1 MCVCENVCACECVC
15 VCVCVCVPTALHHCN
30 TMRNAAAQG
39 FVEERIL
46 VAANDN
52 LIPGTLQH
60 TATHCNTPRHTATR
74 CNTLQH
80 TATRCIILQH
90 RVCAGGHVV
99 ARYFGGNERQSDSWA
114 RHALFTTWVVS
125 SLFCIT
131 AASRT
136 QDCPRTFGSL
146 FCQVSLCIGWG
157 LSLVSCHT
165 RPTDSRLPSHVWQPI
180 WQRASC
186 GRALLWK

>member
-1 MCVCENVCACECVC
+1 MCVC
-15 VCVCVCVPTALHHCN
+15 VCVCVCTHCPPPLQHNAKRSSTGICRRAHFGSSERQSDTWHTATHCN
-30 TMRNAAAQG
+30 
-39 FVEERIL
+39 
-46 VAANDN
+46 
-52 LIPGTLQH
+52 TLQH
-60 TATHCNTPRHTATR
+60 TATHHDTLQHTATR

-90 RVCAGGHVV
+90 RVCGGGHVV
-99 ARYFGGNERQSDSWA
+99 ARNFGGNERQSDSWA

-131 AASRT
+131 AATRT

-146 FCQVSLCIGWG
+146 FCEVSLCIGWG

-165 RPTDSRLPSHVWQPI
+165 RPTNSRLPSHVWQPI